1 MKKVDL
7 SPVDLDDNDIKAV
20 LETLKTGWLAHGDQN
35 KLFEK
40 EFEDYLGVRKALTL
54 NSCTSALD
62 LALRC
67 FNFPPGSEVI
77 IPSFTWVST
86 GNVVVL
92 NNLIPVFA
100 DISPL
105 DFQIDTQD
113 ILRLITKKTVAVI
126 GVHFSGLMCDVL
138 SLGKICKDN
147 DIIFIEDSAE
157 CLGTTRD
164 SIKPGTTGIGCFS
177 FYPTK
182 NMTTCEG

>member
-1 MKKVDL
+1 M
-7 SPVDLDDNDIKAV
+7 
-20 LETLKTGWLAHGDQN
+20 
-35 KLFEK
+35 
-40 EFEDYLGVRKALTL
+40 
-54 NSCTSALD
+54 
-62 LALRC
+62 
-67 FNFPPGSEVI
+67 
-77 IPSFTWVST
+77 
-86 GNVVVL
+86 VVL

-164 SIKPGTTGIGCFS
+164 SIKAGTTGIGCFS
-177 FYPTK
+177 SIQLK
-182 NMTTCEG
+182 I